1 MQFLAALAPASP
13 VPGLLGQVRGTR
25 SRYESLAD
33 ADRSR
38 LARDHAESFRT
49 LLSGRSL
56 APAGLGAGGT
66 LARALATARA
76 ASLAGGGAQPRRG
89 PAIPRPAP
97 PCARHHAAQGA

>member
-66 LARALATARA
+66 PAEAPAPARAP
-76 ASLAGGGAQPRRG
+76 SLAGRGTPPRPGRAPPG
-89 PAIPRPAP
+89 PAPAP
-97 PCARHHAAQGA
+97 ARPPAAPSG